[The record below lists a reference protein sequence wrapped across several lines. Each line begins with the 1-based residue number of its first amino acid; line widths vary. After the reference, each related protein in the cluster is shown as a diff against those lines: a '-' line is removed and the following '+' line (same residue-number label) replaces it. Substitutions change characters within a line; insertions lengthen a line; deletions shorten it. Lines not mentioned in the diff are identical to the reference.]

1 MMIRNKFL
9 KSIIFASSFVSFS
22 ALAANVAT
30 GEIPVTE
37 VQVWSTGHLL
47 IESAGAFDSSN
58 SQCASEDQGFVLST
72 HVAYKQYLAM
82 AMVASANGQSLNII
96 YDDAEC
102 LANRPVIT
110 RIDLISS

>member
-1 MMIRNKFL
+1 MMRALKLIISVWNYMMIRNKFL

-58 SQCASEDQGFVLST
+58 SQCASEDQGFVLSGIK
-72 HVAYKQYLAM
+72 YYLYA
-82 AMVASANGQSLNII
+82 
-96 YDDAEC
+96 C
-102 LANRPVIT
+102 LM
-110 RIDLISS
+110 L